1 MRSTLRFAAALA
13 LAGAVAC
20 ASSNSNPTSVPS
32 NAPTTVTGSTSGVI
46 PVGQEIDV
54 RLQQP
59 LSSAS
64 AKVED
69 RFETTTVVDVRQD
82 GRVLIPAG
90 STVRGQVTSVSPAG
104 KIDRSGKLTMSFD
117 RLTIGGRNYE
127 IRAMATQAFESKGIR
142 EEAGT
147 VGAGGAVG
155 AIVGGIIG
163 GVRGALIGAAIGAGG
178 VIAATDGK
186 DVELAAGTVL
196 RLRFDSALDLR
207 GDSSVKK

>member
-1 MRSTLRFAAALA
+1 MRSTLKFAVAFA

-20 ASSNSNPTSVPS
+20 ASSNSNPASVPS
-32 NAPTTVTGSTSGVI
+32 NAPTTVSGSTSGVI

-90 STVRGQVTSVSPAG
+90 STVRGQITSVSPAG

-207 GDSSVKK
+207 GDSNLKK

>member
-1 MRSTLRFAAALA
+1 MRSTLKFAVAFA

-20 ASSNSNPTSVPS
+20 ASSNSNPASVPS
-32 NAPTTVTGSTSGVI
+32 NAPTTVSGSTSGVI

-90 STVRGQVTSVSPAG
+90 STVRGQITSVSPAG

-207 GDSSVKK
+207 GDSSQKK

>member
-1 MRSTLRFAAALA
+1 
-13 LAGAVAC
+13 
-20 ASSNSNPTSVPS
+20 
-32 NAPTTVTGSTSGVI
+32 VI

-69 RFETTTVVDVRQD
+69 RFETTTVVDVRQE

-90 STVRGQVTSVSPAG
+90 STVRGQITSVSPAG
-104 KIDRSGKLTMSFD
+104 KIDRSGKLTMAFD

-186 DVELAAGTVL
+186 DIELASGTVL
-196 RLRFDSALDLR
+196 RLRFDAPVDLR
-207 GDSSVKK
+207 GDLISRR

>member
-32 NAPTTVTGSTSGVI
+32 NAPTTVSGSTSGVI

-90 STVRGQVTSVSPAG
+90 STVRGQIASVSPAG

-207 GDSSVKK
+207 GDSSMKK

>member
-1 MRSTLRFAAALA
+1 MRSMLSLAAAFA
-13 LAGAVAC
+13 LAGTVAC
-20 ASSNSNPTSVPS
+20 ASSNRDSANVPS
-32 NAPTTVTGSTSGVI
+32 STPATVSGSTTGVI

-69 RFETTTVVDVRQD
+69 RFETTTVVDVRQE

-90 STVRGQVTSVSPAG
+90 STVRGQITSVSPAG
-104 KIDRSGKLTMSFD
+104 KIDRSGKLTMAFD

-196 RLRFDSALDLR
+196 RLRFDAPVDLR
-207 GDSSVKK
+207 GDR

>member
-1 MRSTLRFAAALA
+1 MKVRTALAAFALAAAV
-13 LAGAVAC
+13 GC
-20 ASSNSNPTSVPS
+20 ASNSNPASVPS
-32 NAPTTVTGSTSGVI
+32 TSPATVSGSSTGVI
-46 PVGQEIDV
+46 PVGQELDV

-69 RFETTTVVDVRQD
+69 RFETTTVVDLRQD

-117 RLTIGGRNYE
+117 RLSIGGRNYE

-196 RLRFDSALDLR
+196 RLRFDSAVDLR
-207 GDSSVKK
+207 GDLTSRRQ